1 MPSAK
6 NRLAN
11 PLTQSTERLAE
22 AQDRIVQPKSGQT
35 GGRTKNHRRRCGV
48 NGVTVRHKLVLVAIL
63 LLAFALRIAALDQI
77 PAGLSHDEAYNGVTA
92 IEVLNGKHAIFF
104 EINKGIEPLIIYLEA
119 LAFVAFGIGPV
130 QLRLVNV
137 IFGMLTVALVYPL
150 TTRLFD
156 RHVARLAVAGVTL
169 SFWAV
174 FVSRLALR
182 AVLLPPLLLLTLY
195 LFWRALA
202 KATTFQPSHPPS
214 LHSSN
219 PPAFSS
225 FIFFALSGLTA
236 GVTMYT
242 YLSSRFVPLIILTLL
257 VYLALSHRVSL
268 WHGFGLALFLA
279 LWATMSWPLVD
290 YFFQHQLS
298 FTHRA
303 DQVSTLPY
311 ALNGEFGPLL
321 DNSLRTLGMFTF
333 QGDTTGRYNLDG
345 RPVFDPFNGLLFYL
359 GLALAAWQL
368 IRAPARSAPSVLLFS
383 ALFFMLLPDLIT
395 DDSPHFLR
403 TIGALP
409 FVYIFWAI
417 GLEKIGRGLQA
428 ISHWRLIT
436 SPRLSAAYA
445 LRTTHNAVRPTF
457 YLLLFSLITLHT
469 TTDYFFR
476 WAKDPQARQIYGAD
490 IAEIAAYL
498 KRSPSQDM
506 PAISAEYYR
515 DLDPFRLALHFGG
528 SPPFVIWFDGRQT
541 LAFPPLGSGLSP
553 RYLFPTSAPAAE
565 QWTDWLQP
573 VPPESGRDYRLYRLP
588 ESWSLDRLESE
599 LTPLGVVVNDD
610 LVLRGYRLTG
620 EVVAGGQAQVL
631 LFWQALRTLPP
642 GTDYTFQVQLWDR
655 TGHLWL
661 AADGNGYDPEDWQP
675 GVRALQLVTLRFP
688 GDFPPRTYE
697 MRLQV
702 IDRRSGQALPTANG
716 QTQVG
721 LGEVPGQLAA
731 KPREINPDRL
741 PNAQLEDPQ
750 AGVTGLALRGYK
762 LDQHSVRRDQPLTVT
777 LYWLVQQQPE
787 SDYRLTF
794 FLVDRTGE
802 ARYCWP
808 AIEPLGGEWS
818 TSRWPAGYWFR
829 DQVDLPATGGVP
841 AGVFELWG
849 QWVGESD
856 DLAHGFS
863 LGRLE
868 IEPSP

>member
-35 GGRTKNHRRRCGV
+35 GGRTKNHRRRRGV

-242 YLSSRFVPLIILTLL
+242 YLSSRFVPLIILTLF

-279 LWATMSWPLVD
+279 LWATMSGPLVD

-417 GLEKIGRGLQA
+417 GLRKIDRGLQT
-428 ISHWRLIT
+428 ISHRRR
-436 SPRLSAAYA
+436 PGQSAAHLPRSTSYV
-445 LRTTHNAVRPTF
+445 LRRTI
-457 YLLLFSLITLHT
+457 YLLLFSLIALHT

-476 WAKDPQARQIYGAD
+476 WAKAPQARQIYGAD

-541 LAFPPLGSGLSP
+541 LAFPPQGSGLSP

-573 VPPESGRDYRLYRLP
+573 VFSESGRDYRLYRLP
-588 ESWSLDRLESE
+588 EIWPLDRLESE
-599 LTPLGVVVNDD
+599 LTPLGVAVNDD

-631 LFWQALRTLPP
+631 LLWQALRTLPP
-642 GTDYTFQVQLWDR
+642 GTDYTFQVQLWDKA
-655 TGHLWL
+655 GHLWL

-675 GVRALQLVTLRFP
+675 GVLAWQLVTLRFP
-688 GDFPPRTYE
+688 GDFPPRTYALS
-697 MRLQV
+697 LQV

-716 QTQVG
+716 QARVG
-721 LGEVPGQLAA
+721 LGEVLGQLAA

-741 PNAQLEDPQ
+741 PNALPPEPRPNM
-750 AGVTGLALRGYK
+750 TGLALRGYE
-762 LDQHSVRRDQPLTVT
+762 LDQRRVPRQQPVTVT
-777 LYWLVQQQPE
+777 LNWFVQQQPQ
-787 SDYRLTF
+787 SNYRLAF
-794 FLVDRTGE
+794 FLMDQTGQTLY
-802 ARYCWP
+802 RWP
-808 AIEPLGGEWS
+808 AVEPLGGEWP

-829 DQVDLPATGGVP
+829 DQVDLPVAGEVP

-849 QWVGESD
+849 QWVGARG
-856 DLAHGFS
+856 DLASGFS
-863 LGRLE
+863 LGRFE
-868 IEPSP
+868 VEPSP